1 MTSRQGPGQAAC
13 WEDPQ
18 TKHILNQT
26 PGRAGCGEGTSKSF
40 GTTPSELL
48 AAHPSLAGWGR
59 QKPFMQGSPGLYPP
73 AVVAQENEDPTRKAQ
88 PLMESSPLAPPH
100 PFPQS
105 QFPLCTLGWPPPSS
119 FPAAPQR
126 GGGSGERLVAAAEGL
141 RC

>member
-1 MTSRQGPGQAAC
+1 MASIWTC
-13 WEDPQ
+13 DPQ

-40 GTTPSELL
+40 GTTRSELL

-100 PFPQS
+100 PFPS
-105 QFPLCTLGWPPPSS
+105 PSSSSARLAGRLPPPFLLPPSE
-119 FPAAPQR
+119 AEAL
-126 GGGSGERLVAAAEGL
+126 GSGWWLRLKALGAESEG
-141 RC
+141 